1 MNDDAGDLKESIL
14 TIQVNVDQSEDH
26 GDHNSGGIKSL
37 KYSSS
42 GVLQEN
48 SVASP
53 TQRNHNSDPIMET
66 SLAF

>member
-26 GDHNSGGIKSL
+26 GDHKSAGIKSL
-37 KYSSS
+37 KHSSS
-42 GVLQEN
+42 SALQEN

-53 TQRNHNSDPIMET
+53 TQRNHNSNPIMEH

>member
-14 TIQVNVDQSEDH
+14 TIQVNVDQSEDY
-26 GDHNSGGIKSL
+26 GDHKSAGIKSL
-37 KYSSS
+37 KHSSS
-42 GVLQEN
+42 SALQEN

-53 TQRNHNSDPIMET
+53 TQRNHNSNPIMEN